1 MSDSIATL
9 AVDCRCTLGEGLV
22 WSSRLRSLLWTDI
35 ERSTLWMYRPHDR
48 STRQWSLPDRLG
60 SFALCESGR
69 LLLGLAKSL
78 VFTDLDNASEPDL
91 PVLPILPIE
100 PQMARTRINDGRTD
114 RAGNFVFGTM
124 NEEHQHPP
132 RGSFY
137 QYSSRHGLRRLD
149 VGGVGIPN
157 SICFSVDG
165 RTMYFADSPSGVIR
179 QCEYDAAS
187 AGVAN
192 VREFVRYKKGSGL
205 PDGSIVDSEGYLWNA
220 VWGAGVVR
228 RFDPNGKLVVE
239 IPVPS
244 RNLTCPAFGGDS
256 LDQLFVTSSRQE
268 MSEQDLSAAPTSGGL
283 FVLQPG
289 PRGVDDACFRE
300 SNFPSNTNRE

>member
-1 MSDSIATL
+1 
-9 AVDCRCTLGEGLV
+9 
-22 WSSRLRSLLWTDI
+22 
-35 ERSTLWMYRPHDR
+35 MYRPHDR
-48 STRQWSLPDRLG
+48 STRKWSVPDRLG

-78 VFTDLDNASEPDL
+78 AFADHDAAPGSDL
-91 PVLPILPIE
+91 PVVPLLPIE
-100 PQMARTRINDGRTD
+100 PELSRTRINDGRTD

-124 NEEHQHPP
+124 NEEHEHPP

-192 VREFVRYKKGSGL
+192 VREFVRYKEGSGL
-205 PDGSIVDSEGYLWNA
+205 PDGSVVDSEGCLWNA

-228 RFDPNGKLVVE
+228 RFDPDGTLVVE

-244 RNLTCPAFGGDS
+244 RNLTCPAFGGDA
-256 LDQLFVTSSRQE
+256 LADLFVTSSRQE
-268 MSEQDLSAAPTSGGL
+268 MSEQALAAAPTSGGL
-283 FVLQPG
+283 FVVQPG
-289 PRGVDDACFRE
+289 VRGLTDALFRD
-300 SNFPSNTNRE
+300 SHLPSDSNRE